1 MLYDVFYIANV
12 VKMCQSHNYSSN
24 CRIFT
29 PEMKHWMSAVCLL
42 STILCA
48 TAGTIPRLG
57 ERFLGVPYVSGTL
70 EAEGDERL
78 IVDTLHVD
86 CTTFVE
92 LSVAQWLAARY
103 DSLTFGQHV
112 QALRYRDGVVDGYLS
127 RLHYFTD
134 WVGENVRR
142 GVWRELKP
150 TEEDAHLWRTDTLT
164 LSFMSS
170 HPESYPYL
178 KAHAWAVD
186 SMRKIEQRYAC
197 HPIHYIDKA
206 HLHLPPEGLP
216 IHDGDILAL
225 VTTING
231 LDVTHLGFAVWQD
244 GKLHLMHAS
253 MNHGSV
259 VIDERT
265 LYDYLKVR
273 KSCPGVRVVRLCD

>member
-1 MLYDVFYIANV
+1 
-12 VKMCQSHNYSSN
+12 
-24 CRIFT
+24 
-29 PEMKHWMSAVCLL
+29 
-42 STILCA
+42 
-48 TAGTIPRLG
+48 
-57 ERFLGVPYVSGTL
+57 
-70 EAEGDERL
+70 
-78 IVDTLHVD
+78 
-86 CTTFVE
+86 
-92 LSVAQWLAARY
+92 
-103 DSLTFGQHV
+103 
-112 QALRYRDGVVDGYLS
+112 
-127 RLHYFTD
+127 
-134 WVGENVRR
+134 
-142 GVWRELKP
+142 
-150 TEEDAHLWRTDTLT
+150 
-164 LSFMSS
+164 MSS

-206 HLHLPPEGLP
+206 HLHLPPEVLP